1 MYRRS
6 IRTILCVIKRDYKH
20 FAYQIFTLMLFH
32 IIIFRLLIQY
42 FIDEL
47 GQFLSI
53 YTHHIIYEEKSC
65 HAELPRIPLFFVS
78 VLTIGGISA
87 YYR

>member
-32 IIIFRLLIQY
+32 IIIFLLLIQY

-47 GQFLSI
+47 GPFLSI
-53 YTHHIIYEEKSC
+53 YTHYIIYEEKSF
-65 HAELPRIPLFFVS
+65 HADLPRITLFFVS
-78 VLTIGGISA
+78 ALTMGVVSA
-87 YYR
+87 YYK